1 MTTALSSVVH
11 LNRADHGVW
20 LDGEQSFMVNKHT
33 GEVNAIDFD
42 GKKFTMEMWVVPP
55 DELHNIVQPGNH
67 EDFRRPHP

>member
-1 MTTALSSVVH
+1 
-11 LNRADHGVW
+11 
-20 LDGEQSFMVNKHT
+20 MVNKHT